1 MLTYVS
7 DVNGMQASTACRF
20 LSLVIT
26 FLVVEVKLLG
36 LELFVLTLLFLRCFQ
51 HLLFGWLSAT

>member
-1 MLTYVS
+1 
-7 DVNGMQASTACRF
+7 MQASTAFGF

-36 LELFVLTLLFLRCFQ
+36 LELFVLTLLFLSCFR
-51 HLLFGWLSAT
+51 HLLFG

>member
-1 MLTYVS
+1 
-7 DVNGMQASTACRF
+7 MQASIAFRF

-36 LELFVLTLLFLRCFQ
+36 LQLFVLTLLFLSCFR
-51 HLLFGWLSAT
+51 HLLFG

>member
-1 MLTYVS
+1 MLTYFSHVS
-7 DVNGMQASTACRF
+7 GMQASTTFSF

-36 LELFVLTLLFLRCFQ
+36 LELFVLTLLFLSSFR
-51 HLLFGWLSAT
+51 HLLFG

>member
-1 MLTYVS
+1 
-7 DVNGMQASTACRF
+7 MQASRAFRF

-36 LELFVLTLLFLRCFQ
+36 LELFVLTLLFLSCFR
-51 HLLFGWLSAT
+51 HLLFG

>member
-1 MLTYVS
+1 
-7 DVNGMQASTACRF
+7 MQANTAFRF

-36 LELFVLTLLFLRCFQ
+36 LEPFVLTLLFLNCFQ
-51 HLLFGWLSAT
+51 HLLFG

>member
-1 MLTYVS
+1 
-7 DVNGMQASTACRF
+7 MQASTEFRF

-36 LELFVLTLLFLRCFQ
+36 LELFVLTLLFLASFMW
-51 HLLFGWLSAT
+51 FT

>member
-7 DVNGMQASTACRF
+7 HVNGMQASTAFRF

-26 FLVVEVKLLG
+26 FLVVELKLLG
-36 LELFVLTLLFLRCFQ
+36 LELFALTLLFLSCFQ
-51 HLLFGWLSAT
+51 HLLFG

>member
-1 MLTYVS
+1 MLTYFS
-7 DVNGMQASTACRF
+7 HIDGMQASTAFRF

-36 LELFVLTLLFLRCFQ
+36 LELFVLTLLVYK
-51 HLLFGWLSAT
+51 LFPASFIWLT